1 MHFKRT
7 WLATT
12 LVVAS
17 MTPTVFA
24 QQPSTTKPKTAAKR
38 PKPAPVQQEVK
49 DLRDLVTTQQQQ
61 LETQRH
67 QVDDLKNQM
76 QELIDATKQANAA
89 AQKAE
94 SGVTEVQAAATKAQQ
109 DATEAQ
115 RLADQA
121 GANAV
126 EAKTSLA
133 LVNTNS
139 DAQTKRVSALE
150 GLVGRFRFS
159 GDVRVRGESFFQDC
173 AACADRNRG
182 RIRARFGMEGKLNED
197 FIGGFY
203 LATGSLGDS
212 NSTNETITGFF
223 NRKTVGVDR
232 AYIVYQPLAH
242 KWIQL
247 TAGKFAYT
255 WQRTSATFDPDL
267 NPEGF
272 AEKFSFDF
280 KTPVIKNFA
289 VQGLQL
295 LYNENNDLKFV
306 NGNDSYAV
314 GGQVSGRIE
323 LGPLTTTPSFTIL
336 NWRNP
341 DAILNA
347 SAFAVQATT
356 TGTPAGAT
364 TPVTGLPVPGEGP
377 GCAKGSGLPATP
389 PCVYGPQGFTNA
401 TFVDDS
407 GKVHFLSGF
416 LYADFIL
423 NNQIKTGWKR
433 FPVNLLLEYQNNLNA
448 ADHPLDSTGAA
459 TDLNKQSHAYL
470 VDVSLGQSKARNDLQ
485 FGYAWVRAEQ
495 ESAIASFIESENRA
509 PTNLLQ
515 NRIYVLWRIR
525 SNTVASYNLWI
536 GRTLNSNLQHAVLA
550 PGTVPGTT
558 EPWLQRHQFDLVY
571 TF

>member
-1 MHFKRT
+1 MKAAI
-7 WLATT
+7 WCIGT
-12 LVVAS
+12 LCIS
-17 MTPTVFA
+17 ISLFA
-24 QQPSTTKPKTAAKR
+24 QATQPKTKR
-38 PKPAPVQQEVK
+38 P
-49 DLRDLVTTQQQQ
+49 
-61 LETQRH
+61 
-67 QVDDLKNQM
+67 
-76 QELIDATKQANAA
+76 AA
-89 AQKAE
+89 HAVSA
-94 SGVTEVQAAATKAQQ
+94 SEVQALRDALAAQQ
-109 DATEAQ
+109 LQMAQQHEEMEQLKSQLQQLLQSNAQSMASVQQVQTSTEQAQSVATRAQ
-115 RLADQA
+115 ESATTAQEMAAKASSQA
-121 GANAV
+121 
-126 EAKTSLA
+126 
-133 LVNTNS
+133 S
-139 DAQTKRVSALE
+139 DTRSALAVVE
-150 GLVGRFRFS
+150 TKDKEEDKKLMALETLAGRFRFT
-159 GDVRVRGESFFQDC
+159 GDVRVRGENFMQD
-173 AACADRNRG
+173 ASGFSDRNRA
-182 RIRARFGMEGKLNED
+182 RVRVRFGLDGKISDD
-197 FIGGFY
+197 FTGGV
-203 LATGSLGDS
+203 LLTSGSLGDS
-212 NSTNETITGFF
+212 NSTNETLTNFF
-223 NRKTVGVDR
+223 TRKSIGIDR
-232 AYIVYQPLAH
+232 AYVTYHPAAL
-242 KWIQL
+242 KWMSL
-247 TAGKFAYT
+247 TGGKFAYT

-347 SAFAVQATT
+347 PAFAVQATT

-401 TFVDDS
+401 TVVDDS

-495 ESAIASFIESENRA
+495 DSAIASFIESENRA

>member
-1 MHFKRT
+1 M
-7 WLATT
+7 
-12 LVVAS
+12 
-17 MTPTVFA
+17 
-24 QQPSTTKPKTAAKR
+24 
-38 PKPAPVQQEVK
+38 
-49 DLRDLVTTQQQQ
+49 
-61 LETQRH
+61 
-67 QVDDLKNQM
+67 
-76 QELIDATKQANAA
+76 
-89 AQKAE
+89 
-94 SGVTEVQAAATKAQQ
+94 
-109 DATEAQ
+109 
-115 RLADQA
+115 
-121 GANAV
+121 
-126 EAKTSLA
+126 
-133 LVNTNS
+133 
-139 DAQTKRVSALE
+139 
-150 GLVGRFRFS
+150 
-159 GDVRVRGESFFQDC
+159 
-173 AACADRNRG
+173 
-182 RIRARFGMEGKLNED
+182 
-197 FIGGFY
+197 
-203 LATGSLGDS
+203 
-212 NSTNETITGFF
+212 
-223 NRKTVGVDR
+223 
-232 AYIVYQPLAH
+232 
-242 KWIQL
+242 
-247 TAGKFAYT
+247 
-255 WQRTSATFDPDL
+255 

-280 KTPVIKNFA
+280 KTRVIKNFA

-401 TFVDDS
+401 TLVDES

-433 FPVNLLLEYQNNLNA
+433 LPVNLLLEYQNNLNA

-470 VDVSLGQSKARNDLQ
+470 VDVSLGQSKAKNDLQ
-485 FGYAWVRAEQ
+485 FGYAWVGQ
-495 ESAIASFIESENRA
+495 S
-509 PTNLLQ
+509 
-515 NRIYVLWRIR
+515 RIR
-525 SNTVASYNLWI
+525 RSHPSLRARTERRRTCCRTAFTCSGEY
-536 GRTLNSNLQHAVLA
+536 GRTPLPATTCGSAEPSTATFSTRFWHLGLCPELRNRGSGAINSTWCTRSKA
-550 PGTVPGTT
+550 
-558 EPWLQRHQFDLVY
+558 D
-571 TF
+571 

>member
-1 MHFKRT
+1 M
-7 WLATT
+7 
-12 LVVAS
+12 
-17 MTPTVFA
+17 
-24 QQPSTTKPKTAAKR
+24 
-38 PKPAPVQQEVK
+38 
-49 DLRDLVTTQQQQ
+49 
-61 LETQRH
+61 
-67 QVDDLKNQM
+67 
-76 QELIDATKQANAA
+76 
-89 AQKAE
+89 
-94 SGVTEVQAAATKAQQ
+94 
-109 DATEAQ
+109 
-115 RLADQA
+115 
-121 GANAV
+121 
-126 EAKTSLA
+126 
-133 LVNTNS
+133 
-139 DAQTKRVSALE
+139 
-150 GLVGRFRFS
+150 
-159 GDVRVRGESFFQDC
+159 
-173 AACADRNRG
+173 
-182 RIRARFGMEGKLNED
+182 
-197 FIGGFY
+197 
-203 LATGSLGDS
+203 
-212 NSTNETITGFF
+212 
-223 NRKTVGVDR
+223 
-232 AYIVYQPLAH
+232 
-242 KWIQL
+242 
-247 TAGKFAYT
+247 
-255 WQRTSATFDPDL
+255 

-364 TPVTGLPVPGEGP
+364 TPVTGLPVPGKVRVARKAP
-377 GCAKGSGLPATP
+377 GCRLRLLASTAPKDSPMRPLLTIAAKS
-389 PCVYGPQGFTNA
+389 
-401 TFVDDS
+401 TFCPDS
-407 GKVHFLSGF
+407 CMR
-416 LYADFIL
+416 DFIL

-470 VDVSLGQSKARNDLQ
+470 VDVSLGQSKAKNDLQ

-495 ESAIASFIESENRA
+495 DSAIASFIESENRA